1 MQSDDKIWH
10 LDVLRCVMDFAKEET
25 LRNPH
30 HDLTSFTTLLDEM
43 EEQEIKF
50 NLQRSYGNELGV
62 NLLTAHSAKGLEFQY
77 VFIVNAIAAAWERKD
92 AKSDGYTIPDT
103 ILMSNQSSKESLI
116 EEKRRLFFVAMTR
129 AEEHLHISWSKTD
142 SKLKVS
148 EPSMFI
154 AEIIEKT
161 NWHQQK
167 ITLSENDVIDYLQI
181 HLLKDK
187 QPVLPDLEFD
197 FVNKIVD
204 RFEMNVTAL
213 NNYLNCPLR
222 FYYNN
227 ILRIPSG
234 RSEASTFG
242 SAVHHALER
251 YFKKM
256 RDNENEFLPK
266 EDLSNDFV
274 WYMQRNRAA
283 FTPEALKRRLEYGQQ
298 ILSDF
303 YDHNIDTWSK
313 IVSVEHMFTNI
324 VVDGVPLKGKLDKLE
339 FDFRN
344 VTIVDYKTGN
354 PSKSNDKLAPPTAK
368 KPLGGDYWRQA
379 VFYKLLVDN
388 NKQKDWHAI
397 QTTFQFVEPSDN
409 DTYENVIIMP
419 SEDDLQ
425 TVRNQ
430 IQDTWQKIQQHD
442 FYKGCGDGN
451 CTYCNFTKD
460 NKLYVKLVEGVDE
473 KNE

>member
-1 MQSDDKIWH
+1 
-10 LDVLRCVMDFAKEET
+10 
-25 LRNPH
+25 
-30 HDLTSFTTLLDEM
+30 
-43 EEQEIKF
+43 
-50 NLQRSYGNELGV
+50 
-62 NLLTAHSAKGLEFQY
+62 
-77 VFIVNAIAAAWERKD
+77 VNAIAAAWERKD

-283 FTPEALKRRLEYGQQ
+283 FTPEALKRRLEY
-298 ILSDF
+298 
-303 YDHNIDTWSK
+303 
-313 IVSVEHMFTNI
+313 
-324 VVDGVPLKGKLDKLE
+324 
-339 FDFRN
+339 
-344 VTIVDYKTGN
+344 
-354 PSKSNDKLAPPTAK
+354 
-368 KPLGGDYWRQA
+368 
-379 VFYKLLVDN
+379 
-388 NKQKDWHAI
+388 
-397 QTTFQFVEPSDN
+397 
-409 DTYENVIIMP
+409 
-419 SEDDLQ
+419 
-425 TVRNQ
+425 
-430 IQDTWQKIQQHD
+430 
-442 FYKGCGDGN
+442 
-451 CTYCNFTKD
+451 
-460 NKLYVKLVEGVDE
+460 
-473 KNE
+473 